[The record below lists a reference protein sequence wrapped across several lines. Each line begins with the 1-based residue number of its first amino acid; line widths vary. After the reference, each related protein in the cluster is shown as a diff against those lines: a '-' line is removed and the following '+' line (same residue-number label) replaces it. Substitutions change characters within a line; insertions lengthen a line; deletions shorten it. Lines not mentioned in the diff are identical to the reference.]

1 MINPEIVQRALD
13 YLFASE
19 EEMQEAGLSPRT
31 IDRLIRVRDIYTFW
45 TRRPQMN
52 DRQIVSELERRYK
65 ICTRQAYDDLNL
77 IKTCLGSLN
86 QCSKDYLRYT
96 FLQRCEEGFQMARK
110 KEDAGAFAK
119 VLSAYGK
126 YCQLDKD
133 EGLMPDYSVIVPQP
147 FEISSDP
154 EVAGFKR
161 IPDIEKKADRLLKQ
175 FQREMQTTEFE
186 EIKTP

>member
-1 MINPEIVQRALD
+1 MISPDIVQRALD

-19 EEMQEAGLSPRT
+19 EDMIEAGLAPRT
-31 IDRLIRVRDIYTFW
+31 IERLIRVRDIYTFW
-45 TRRPQMN
+45 TRRPQLN

-65 ICTRQAYDDLNL
+65 ICTRQAYDDLSL

-133 EGLMPDYSVIVPQP
+133 EGLQPDYSVIVPQT
-147 FEISSDP
+147 FEISADP

-161 IPDIEKKADRLLKQ
+161 IPNIEEKADAILRQ
-175 FQREMQTTEFE
+175 FQREIQTTEFE